1 MGATARDGRGR
12 EAPKDKNDLMR
23 GRPGKT
29 TAKGVDVNDGARLG
43 GRVCAR
49 AWTAVDRD
57 NRGSCRGRGQ
67 KGTTTAKDRDD
78 NGDGDGWVRVGSAAG
93 KEGQGW
99 ERQGRE
105 RLWAGTI
112 GDDG

>member
-57 NRGSCRGRGQ
+57 NRGRDLSWAGTKWDDHGQGQGRQRGRGRLGLCGFGRGQ
-67 KGTTTAKDRDD
+67 RRP
-78 NGDGDGWVRVGSAAG
+78 RVGTP
-93 KEGQGW
+93 
-99 ERQGRE
+99 
-105 RLWAGTI
+105 GTRTFVG
-112 GDDG
+112 GDNRG